1 MDKII
6 FFHMNQLGDFLFSLP
21 VLEAAKREWPDKK
34 LVSFVSPELK
44 PLALASGFVN
54 DVIEKKTGTRI
65 LSEISRIR
73 QGGFSKAILFSESPR
88 SLAECFLSSIHER
101 AGFKS
106 ASLAFLLTVKA
117 ERSGVP
123 SLKNNANLG
132 KAAGLKEIKKDYT
145 GLVKIPVRD
154 KDNAEAWISARK
166 IDDSDIVVI
175 SPGTSRRRKEK
186 SWQDAKWEKLITLL
200 VDKGSSVVL
209 AGSPAERP
217 GLENLAKKFPEKV
230 HIFSDFGIIGL
241 GAILLR
247 ARLFI
252 GVDSGA
258 MHLAAALG
266 VPVAALFAST
276 DPSQIGPRPLENHS
290 IIIKS
295 KMSEIEVE
303 DVWGAVKE
311 KI

>member
-21 VLEAAKREWPDKK
+21 VLEAARREWPDKK
-34 LVSFVSPELK
+34 LVSFINPELK
-44 PLALASGFVN
+44 PLVMASGFVN
-54 DVIEKKTGTRI
+54 DVIEKKPGATVF
-65 LSEISRIR
+65 SEISKLRL
-73 QGGFSKAILFSESPR
+73 GGFSKAVLFSESPR
-88 SLAECFLSSIHER
+88 SLAECYLSSIPER
-101 AGFKS
+101 VGFAS
-106 ASLAFLLTVKA
+106 ASLSFLLTQKS

-123 SLKNNANLG
+123 SLKNNASLG
-132 KAAGLKEIKKDYT
+132 RSAGLKEIKKDYS
-145 GLVKIPVRD
+145 GLVKIPVRE
-154 KDNAEAWISARK
+154 KDNAEAWITDK
-166 IDDSDIVVI
+166 KMDDSKIVVI
-175 SPGTSRRRKEK
+175 SPGTSRRRKGK
-186 SWQDAKWEKLITLL
+186 SWQDAKWEELIAIL
-200 VDKGSSVVL
+200 VGKNCPVVL

-217 GLENLAKKFPEKV
+217 GLDNLAKKCPGKV

-266 VPVAALFAST
+266 VPVTALFAET
-276 DPSQIGPRPLENHS
+276 DPSQIGPQPLENNL
-290 IIIKS
+290 IIRKNS
-295 KMSEIEVE
+295 MSEIEVE
-303 DVWGAVKE
+303 NVWSAVKE